1 MPNEN
6 KVEGSS
12 DEEIQSSEE
21 EIVQEVSEDIL
32 EESDEPVEAIE
43 TEFVETIRLDPDEV
57 EAVSVAEEIDN
68 VSTEL
73 GDEPVEDE
81 LDPKE
86 TIKLEE
92 QPGIVDVSVEESEFQ
107 PSEPP
112 IPPVPPQV
120 SPPAPLS
127 PADERTWAM
136 LAHLSILLNL
146 VTGFLGPL
154 AALGIYLFYKDRS
167 RYVAYQSMQS
177 FVFQLI
183 WWVGAGVVA
192 GLAWLISGL
201 LTVVIIGCCV
211 MPIALAITLIPLA
224 ALVYGVVG
232 AIETNQG
239 KDFKYWLIGD
249 WVRST
254 YTGN

>member
-1 MPNEN
+1 MNWTKP
-6 KVEGSS
+6 
-12 DEEIQSSEE
+12 I
-21 EIVQEVSEDIL
+21 
-32 EESDEPVEAIE
+32 
-43 TEFVETIRLDPDEV
+43 
-57 EAVSVAEEIDN
+57 
-68 VSTEL
+68 
-73 GDEPVEDE
+73 EDE
-81 LDPKE
+81 LVPKE

-92 QPGIVDVSVEESEFQ
+92 QPEIVDTYASKLDSQ

-112 IPPVPPQV
+112 GPPVPPQTA
-120 SPPAPLS
+120 PPAPLS

-154 AALGIYLFYKDRS
+154 VALGIYLFYKDRS

-201 LTVVIIGCCV
+201 LTIVVIGCCV
-211 MPIALAITLIPLA
+211 MPIALAITLDS
-224 ALVYGVVG
+224 VG
-232 AIETNQG
+232 SAGIWRCRCCRDQPGNR
-239 KDFKYWLIGD
+239 IS
-249 WVRST
+249 ST
-254 YTGN
+254 G